1 MLTSK
6 AIDEAVPLTQQL
18 DSANRK
24 LTPLGSTP
32 LEALSQATARPMI
45 GREGAVGDEYVPNI
59 YGIEMLTNSKDPIL
73 GECKHDTVMD
83 EVTRYVTQAI
93 QNQINRSRTIVQ
105 PAVEDLVSRINSKM
119 ATMPVSDVLQT
130 EIVVEEVS
138 GLLQSEQF
146 LSLVHKFSDK
156 GVHDVPFGLNLPAQ
170 DVSQIREL
178 AKTNIPSV
186 DGLVEEWVKSKG
198 EQFLSDVWRSVF
210 SFEPNTRPPL
220 ESDSFYHLL
229 TNRENGQDI
238 ALIVFLIANRLYQ
251 DGPMDGVD
259 VSLDHFKDY
268 LAQYRDQAAGVIE
281 RGAEQLGRDI
291 TSGAMVR
298 SYEGFKAYVN
308 GPVYRKF
315 LNDGG
320 TPDLVLGALV
330 SGSVDRTAPG
340 LLKDAEE
347 YNRKWDSFVKYQ
359 TATENN
365 MRFAT
370 LKKVVVNS
378 FEASLLDDPEIN
390 ADADAMDAAAKRER
404 LVKQF
409 KDAVDQTRESDYKN
423 MYRTI
428 LRLLC
433 ETRFAMSGCDQLLNM
448 MDDMLTENPG
458 MEPREAATIA
468 SVRLIIQ
475 YCIQQFKIED
485 A

>member
-1 MLTSK
+1 MLMSK
-6 AIDEAVPLTQQL
+6 AIEEAVPLTQQL
-18 DSANRK
+18 DAANRK

-32 LEALSQATARPMI
+32 LESLCQATARPMGGQI
-45 GREGAVGDEYVPNI
+45 GGAGDEYVPNV

-119 ATMPVSDVLQT
+119 STMPASDVLQT

-138 GLLQSEQF
+138 GLLQSEPF
-146 LSLVHKFSDK
+146 LALVHKFSDK
-156 GVHDVPFGLNLPAQ
+156 GVHDVAFGLNLPPQ
-170 DVSQIREL
+170 DIGQLRGYL
-178 AKTNIPSV
+178 KTNIPSV
-186 DGLVEEWVKSKG
+186 DSLVDDWIGTKG
-198 EQFLSDVWRSVF
+198 EQFLADVWRSVF
-210 SFEPNTRPPL
+210 SFEPNVRPPL

-229 TNRENGQDI
+229 TNRVNGQDV
-238 ALIVFLIANRLYQ
+238 ALVVFLIANRLYQ

-259 VSLDHFKDY
+259 ASLDHFKDF
-268 LAQYRDQAAGVIE
+268 LSQYRDQAAGVIE
-281 RGAEQLGRDI
+281 RGAEQLSRDI
-291 TSGAMVR
+291 TTGSMVR

-315 LNDGG
+315 LNEGG
-320 TPDLVLGALV
+320 TADIVLGALV
-330 SGSVDRTAPG
+330 SGSVDRSATG

-347 YNRKWDSFVKYQ
+347 YNHKWDNFIKYQ

-378 FEASLLDDPEIN
+378 FEASLLDDVEIN
-390 ADADAMDAAAKRER
+390 SGADAMEAAGKRER

-409 KDAVDQTRESDYKN
+409 KDAVDLTRESDYKN
-423 MYRTI
+423 MYRTV

-433 ETRFAMSGCDQLLNM
+433 ETRFAMSGCDKLLNM

-458 MEPREAATIA
+458 MEPREAATVA